1 MKQIK
6 GILFDKDGT
15 LMDFYSSWILVAKQ
29 LADHLLEKL
38 DIANDGPAIKEDLLN
53 SIGLHDNKVDPK
65 GFLASGT
72 THDIFEAFVH
82 VLLKAEVNQEK
93 LDGLDHWI
101 TEELYRLTKANRDNL
116 KPTADLPHLLEQLR
130 RHGIKIGIATA
141 DDRDSTKFFL
151 DKIGIQSYFD
161 FIGTSD
167 YYEKKPNPSMIQ
179 IFCEIT
185 NISTEE
191 VAVAGDTIVDLQFAK
206 NGSAGLAIGVL
217 SGVSG
222 AAELS
227 GLADLIVDSVGD
239 IVTENGGL
247 IWQKKED

>member
-15 LMDFYSSWILVAKQ
+15 LMDFYSSWVLVATQ
-29 LADHLLEKL
+29 LVDRLFEKL
-38 DIANDGPAIKEDLLN
+38 EITYCPELKNDLLF
-53 SIGLHDNKVDPK
+53 SIGLHENEVDPR

-72 THDIFEAFVH
+72 TQDMYGAFVK
-82 VLLKAEVNQEK
+82 VLINVDVSQEK
-93 LDGLDHWI
+93 LNGLLDWM
-101 TEELYRLTKANRDNL
+101 TEELFSLIKANRDNL
-116 KPTADLPHLLEQLR
+116 KPTADLPGLLVQLR

-167 YYEKKPNPSMIQ
+167 YFEKKPNPSMIQ
-179 IFCEIT
+179 AFCEIA
-185 NISTEE
+185 NISAEE
-191 VAVAGDTIVDLQFAK
+191 VAVAGDTVVDLQFAR

-222 AAELS
+222 TSQLS
-227 GLADLIVDSVGD
+227 GLADLIIDSVGD

-247 IWQKKED
+247 IWQNKEA

>member
-15 LMDFYSSWILVAKQ
+15 LMDFYSSWVLVATQ
-29 LADHLLEKL
+29 LVDRLFENLEITYCPELK
-38 DIANDGPAIKEDLLN
+38 NDLLF
-53 SIGLHDNKVDPK
+53 SIGLHENEVDPR

-72 THDIFEAFVH
+72 TQDIYGAFVK
-82 VLLKAEVNQEK
+82 VLMNVDVSQEK
-93 LDGLDHWI
+93 LNGLEDWM
-101 TEELYRLTKANRDNL
+101 TEELFSLTKANRDNL
-116 KPTADLPHLLEQLR
+116 KPTADLPGLLVQLR
-130 RHGIKIGIATA
+130 RHGLKIGIATA

-167 YYEKKPNPSMIQ
+167 YFEKKPNPSMIQ
-179 IFCEIT
+179 AFCEIA
-185 NISTEE
+185 NISAEE

-222 AAELS
+222 TSELS
-227 GLADLIVDSVGD
+227 GLADLIIDSVGD

-247 IWQKKED
+247 IWQEA

>member
-15 LMDFYSSWILVAKQ
+15 LMDFYSSWVMVAMQLV
-29 LADHLLEKL
+29 DRLLEKL
-38 DIANDGPAIKEDLLN
+38 EIADNPAMKEKLLR
-53 SIGLHDNKVDPK
+53 SIGVHDGKVDPK
-65 GFLASGT
+65 GYLASGT
-72 THDIFEAFVH
+72 TRDLFEAFVH
-82 VLLKAEVNQEK
+82 ELLKADLSQEK
-93 LDGLDHWI
+93 LDGLDDWM
-101 TEELYRLTKANRDNL
+101 TEELYCLTKANRENL

-130 RHGIKIGIATA
+130 RHGMKIGIATA

-151 DKIGIQSYFD
+151 DKIGIRSYFN

-179 IFCEIT
+179 TFCEIA
-185 NISTEE
+185 NITAEE
-191 VAVAGDTIVDLQFAK
+191 VAVAGDTVVDLQFAK

-222 AAELS
+222 SAELC
-227 GLADLIVDSVGD
+227 GLADLIIDSVGD
-239 IVTENGGL
+239 ICTENGSL
-247 IWQKKED
+247 IWNIKQVG